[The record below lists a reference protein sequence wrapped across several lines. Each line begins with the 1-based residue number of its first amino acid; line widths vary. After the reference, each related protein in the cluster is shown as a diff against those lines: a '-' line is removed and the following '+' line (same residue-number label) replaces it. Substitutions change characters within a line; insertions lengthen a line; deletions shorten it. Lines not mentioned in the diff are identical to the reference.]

1 MVNKTNV
8 LSIEILKPT
17 FLVKIMFNEAKG
29 KIEQVFFT
37 EIFISEFYKNSTK
50 KLSLYAITVKC
61 LFSEN
66 VIS

>member
-29 KIEQVFFT
+29 KMEQVFFN
-37 EIFISEFYKNSTK
+37 EIFITEFYKISTK
-50 KLSLYAITVKC
+50 KIY
-61 LFSEN
+61 
-66 VIS
+66 